1 MFELNLSQ
9 IQAVLPL
16 ISSLDQAV
24 LPRAVLEGTTAGWV
38 FADDRTHPTSA
49 LIGLPCGYFFGA
61 GKAPEGAALTA
72 ARRLVNNT
80 LVPRSQ
86 AGGNFGFIFSFG
98 GEDWIKSL
106 PILLLGRSPFHI
118 YRRAFSFD
126 AERFAQAERSLPPL
140 PEGFAVR
147 AIDAD
152 LLSGQPGMLQEIL
165 GTWPSAFTFQKH
177 GCGAAVLRGAEVA
190 STCLAAFATAE
201 RMEISVTTAEAY
213 RRRGFARQAAA
224 AFIRGCLELGKQPN
238 WDCFWDN
245 AASTAL
251 AQSLGFSVQK
261 EYPIFYWEEKPEDL
275 SVSGKE

>member
-1 MFELNLSQ
+1 MFELTPNQ

-16 ISSLDQAV
+16 ISTLDQAV
-24 LPRAVLEGTTAGWV
+24 LPRAVLEGTTVGWV
-38 FADDRTHPTSA
+38 FADSRSQPASA

-61 GKAPEGAALTA
+61 GKAPEGAGLTA

-80 LVPRSQ
+80 LIPRSQ
-86 AGGNFGFIFSFG
+86 AGGTFGFIFSFG
-98 GEDWIKSL
+98 GQDWIKSL

-118 YRRAFSFD
+118 YRRAFKFD
-126 AERFAQAERSLPPL
+126 AQRFAEVEQSLPAL
-140 PEGFAVR
+140 PEGFELR

-152 LLSGQPGMLQEIL
+152 LLDEQPGIAQELL
-165 GTWPSAFTFQKH
+165 GTWPSVFNFLKN
-177 GCGAAVLRGAEVA
+177 GCGAVVLRGSEVV

-224 AFIRGCLELGKQPN
+224 IFIRRCLSLGKQPN

-245 AASTAL
+245 DSSTAL
-251 AQSLGFSVQK
+251 AQTLGYSIQK
-261 EYPIFYWEEKPEDL
+261 DYPIFYWEERPEEIAP
-275 SVSGKE
+275 VGKE